1 MIGITCSFHDV
12 NNYIN
17 LPIKYIQIL
26 FMTREDGPI
35 TVPITEIIQLKNKL
49 TKRDIIPYVH
59 IDLNIAIYHSYRI
72 RTQNRLK
79 WLFKYAEA
87 LGAKACIIHCGS
99 LWNKGKPPKPTDIP
113 IRKEIFKQRLQKIVE
128 ITNQKIL
135 IENSASKKCFGTTLN
150 ELLEYIKNY
159 SNIGIC
165 LDTAHAYFAGIDLVQ
180 FNRDLHHP
188 KVELIHLNGIHPEL
202 KYGSGTDRHGTIL
215 NTPKWDETN
224 NLYKETINTAI
235 KSKKPKVLET
245 PFENFKKE
253 IEMYQ
258 QLNRNN
264 KSYMEIV
271 NNNQYSQDN
280 YISTNQNNKDALWL
294 APITVNGIGVYA
306 LIDSGAQR
314 TIMTQKLLRELQAK
328 GARFKEYHE
337 NGNLMQTDSPLKI
350 VTSIIA
356 NVQIGP
362 ITNQVK
368 IPVTEKGY
376 IQMIIGIPQLQN
388 CIIDIPKKQITCKGK
403 IISLKSIYDLPT
415 VINNITKEQMHTL
428 LQDYYDGELKRD
440 AFVRTDDYKQLSN
453 KEKKEWLDD
462 ELNSYQQWLQRAYK
476 RQRENPVSEVFIEK
490 LWQTKK
496 KAMKTRREPIQG
508 YQLPDGSTMTEKENF
523 TGWIRQIFDA
533 PLQIRTGKYPW
544 ENKALPDLPKQERES
559 IHQYIPETTQ
569 PMISTPSTNEWI
581 QDYSSQNK
589 FNTLKDEYLF
599 VKGASFDELKQIYP
613 KMDRKEI
620 LKEIEI
626 EAKLKGITLKQR
638 SRSRSK
644 QRYSRSRSR
653 SRSNTRKLRSILK
666 NVNVVTTRAQQKR
679 FGQGQRISPS
689 QIPRQMPQINAPIP
703 PQMRIRTGPHG
714 QLIGSPYSSQTSRQY
729 SRSPSSF
736 RTPSRSP
743 SRNTNDPPSLSQ
755 SRQQTPIS
763 RQSSVNSRSTTPS
776 YAQSA
781 RSDDII
787 SRIPTPSNST
797 SRSRS
802 SSSSSRGP
810 QLTPSWIANSGVV
823 INGDINGYR
832 LQIIFST
839 IHKTDWLTR
848 ETARKCGLLG
858 QSMGRDHYL
867 ENTYMDHKYNQR
879 TRNPV
884 DILIGQNNGNNVY
897 ITTSDIVSI
906 VNDDEFWNRSESL

>member
-1 MIGITCSFHDV
+1 
-12 NNYIN
+12 
-17 LPIKYIQIL
+17 
-26 FMTREDGPI
+26 
-35 TVPITEIIQLKNKL
+35 
-49 TKRDIIPYVH
+49 
-59 IDLNIAIYHSYRI
+59 
-72 RTQNRLK
+72 
-79 WLFKYAEA
+79 
-87 LGAKACIIHCGS
+87 
-99 LWNKGKPPKPTDIP
+99 
-113 IRKEIFKQRLQKIVE
+113 
-128 ITNQKIL
+128 
-135 IENSASKKCFGTTLN
+135 
-150 ELLEYIKNY
+150 
-159 SNIGIC
+159 
-165 LDTAHAYFAGIDLVQ
+165 
-180 FNRDLHHP
+180 
-188 KVELIHLNGIHPEL
+188 
-202 KYGSGTDRHGTIL
+202 
-215 NTPKWDETN
+215 
-224 NLYKETINTAI
+224 
-235 KSKKPKVLET
+235 
-245 PFENFKKE
+245 
-253 IEMYQ
+253 
-258 QLNRNN
+258 
-264 KSYMEIV
+264 
-271 NNNQYSQDN
+271 
-280 YISTNQNNKDALWL
+280 
-294 APITVNGIGVYA
+294 
-306 LIDSGAQR
+306 
-314 TIMTQKLLRELQAK
+314 MTQKLLRELQAK

-415 VINNITKEQMHTL
+415 IINNVTKEQMHTL

-440 AFVRTDDYKQLSN
+440 AFVRTDDYKQLTN

-462 ELNSYQQWLQRAYK
+462 ELNSYQQWLQKAYK

-508 YQLPDGSTMTEKENF
+508 YQLPDGSTVTEKENF

-569 PMISTPSTNEWI
+569 PMTLTPSINEWI
-581 QDYSSQNK
+581 QDHSSQNK
-589 FNTLKDEYLF
+589 FNTLKDEYSF
-599 VKGASFDELKQIYP
+599 VKRASSDELKQIYP

-638 SRSRSK
+638 SRSRSRSRSR
-644 QRYSRSRSR
+644 QQYNRSRSR
-653 SRSNTRKLRSILK
+653 SRSNTRKPRSILK

-689 QIPRQMPQINAPIP
+689 QIPRQMPQINAPTP

-714 QLIGSPYSSQTSRQY
+714 QLIGSPYSSQASRQY

-743 SRNTNDPPSLSQ
+743 SRNTNDPPSLLQ

-787 SRIPTPSNST
+787 SRIPTPSSST
-797 SRSRS
+797 SRSC

-848 ETARKCGLLG
+848 GTARRCGLLG